1 MSLDLDPTEQQLAAA
16 LGRLAAAYVPDAGE
30 PPAPAKRPD
39 HRRWLAL
46 AVAASL
52 IALVAG
58 IWAVAGRDTDPAP
71 VTVPPTPAPPPTA
84 PTTAPTPTT
93 STTST
98 DTTPPEAAIEVPDDP
113 VAIIDPAIAPS
124 EPTTIG
130 QIDAFLRHL
139 DDYEQQ
145 TLRAVRRAPDGSV
158 EAAVVVGLAPDIAG
172 LTGDVTIAG
181 RSTVRSVAEAFD
193 QVLLR
198 VDLDGG
204 TLDVTTSLDTEPEVT
219 AWLEQLLADP
229 AVGEPDV
236 AALAPPE
243 GFEALP
249 PPLTINH
256 VTYADGA
263 GFITIDTTRF
273 AAPVEAATVA
283 AAQTFGADITTTDAI
298 TTVVME
304 GGASYLLWQPSP
316 DVLVTL
322 PGDGDRGR
330 WPGDLILTSMDAAQ
344 PIPVFNG
351 FGFGGDGS
359 LDERSLER
367 IVLGE
372 TSAGRF
378 VYVEGSDRDG
388 FPCTGWTSE
397 RFGGTSGCG
406 ATSTTG
412 SVPTAPARRWCGS
425 SWGIGEGAYLYA
437 IAIDEPDATFEFTVD
452 GAPAIPTAV
461 ERGQAV
467 DGTPFAAAWIHD
479 PDAPSDPQSLG
490 TVTIDGAAC

>member
-16 LGRLAAAYVPDAGE
+16 LGRLAAAHVADVDEAS
-30 PPAPAKRPD
+30 APTRRPD
-39 HRRWLAL
+39 QRRWLSL

-58 IWAVAGRDTDPAP
+58 IWAVANRDSDPIP
-71 VTVPPTPAPPPTA
+71 VTVPPTPAPPPSA
-84 PTTAPTPTT
+84 PPPDATPT
-93 STTST
+93 
-98 DTTPPEAAIEVPDDP
+98 DTPPPESVIEVPADP
-113 VAIIDPAIAPS
+113 VAIIDPAVAPS

-130 QIDAFLRHL
+130 RIGAFLGHT
-139 DDYEQQ
+139 DEYELQ
-145 TLRAVRRAPDGSV
+145 TLRAVRRAPDGSI

-181 RSTVRSVAEAFD
+181 RPTLRSVAEMFD
-193 QVLLR
+193 QVALR
-198 VDLDGG
+198 IDLDGG
-204 TLDVTTSLDTEPEVT
+204 TLEVTTSLATESEIT
-219 AWLEQLLADP
+219 AWLEQVLADP
-229 AVGEPDV
+229 ATGEPDV
-236 AALAPPE
+236 ATLAPPE

-249 PPLTINH
+249 PPQTINH

-273 AAPVEAATVA
+273 TAPVEAADWA

-322 PGDGDRGR
+322 PGGGDRGR
-330 WPGDLILTSMDAAQ
+330 WPGDLLLTSMEAAQ
-344 PIPVFNG
+344 PVPVFNEIG
-351 FGFGGDGS
+351 FNGDVN
-359 LDERSLER
+359 LDERSLDR

-372 TSAGRF
+372 TSLGRF
-378 VYVEGSDRDG
+378 AYVERVDDDG
-388 FPCTGWTSE
+388 LACSGWSSE
-397 RFGGTSGCG
+397 RLGGTSGCG

-412 SVPTAPARRWCGS
+412 SVPNSPERRWCGR
-425 SWGIGEGAYLYA
+425 SWTIEEGAYLFA
-437 IAIDEPDATFEFTVD
+437 FVIDEPDAVFEFTVD
-452 GAPAIPTAV
+452 GAPATPTAV
-461 ERGQAV
+461 EGGRAL

-490 TVTIDGAAC
+490 TVTIDGAIC